1 MKSSKKL
8 FLCLMVIVF
17 SFFLVDSLLPTTPC
31 PTCPALTDSQAQQE
45 CDYYCGGSC
54 YWWVL
59 ASTWCYQGTHY
70 CISRYA
76 FQCPGDMI
84 EMDYMK
90 LCEGVC
96 N

>member
-17 SFFLVDSLLPTTPC
+17 SFFLVDSLLPIPC
-31 PTCPALTDSQAQQE
+31 STTCPALTDSQAQQE
-45 CDYYCGGSC
+45 CNYWCGGSC

-59 ASTWCYQGTHY
+59 SGSRCEGTT
-70 CISRYA
+70 CVSRYA

-84 EMDYMK
+84 EMDYMY
-90 LCEGVC
+90 LECDNC
-96 N
+96 PD